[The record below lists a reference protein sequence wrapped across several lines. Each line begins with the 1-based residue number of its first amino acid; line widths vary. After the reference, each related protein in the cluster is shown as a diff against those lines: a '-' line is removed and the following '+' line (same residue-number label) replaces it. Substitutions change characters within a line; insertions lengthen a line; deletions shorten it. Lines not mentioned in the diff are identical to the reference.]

1 MAEEALTFCQR
12 SPCTTL
18 FDTKMDKTA
27 LDALTFLSTFQDG
40 VSRYL
45 WDRLL
50 TYGLKYKRHPGEF
63 MQNFISAGFVQSTD
77 ESSAHFVP
85 TSLGQKKVQENL
97 DDLKV
102 ILGKVKS
109 VVDECVLEYKT
120 IKITDRIVFY
130 GIQYFERNIS
140 IYIFRETLS
149 ETIVCDFPSE
159 TEHKLNSIVLS
170 FDMVLKTDI
179 LIELIKCHLNYLR
192 LMALS
197 YDQK

>member
-1 MAEEALTFCQR
+1 
-12 SPCTTL
+12 
-18 FDTKMDKTA
+18 MDKTA

-63 MQNFISAGFVQSTD
+63 MQGFISAGFVQSTGD
-77 ESSAHFVP
+77 SSLYVLTP
-85 TSLGQKKVQENL
+85 LGQKKVQENL

-109 VVDECVLEYKT
+109 VVDECMLEYKT

-140 IYIFRETLS
+140 IYIFREAFS

-159 TEHKLNSIVLS
+159 TGHKLNSILLS

-192 LMALS
+192 LMVLS
-197 YDQK
+197 DDQK